1 MNQNVMNQRGF
12 ASISDVEEFSKSLTR
27 AMDDLT
33 EVIEAETDLV
43 RAGKLVAATSLQ
55 PKKNQHA
62 ETYITLAHRAKAHAA
77 SIKRLSPPMAESLS
91 SAQSVFKATLQI
103 NMAAL
108 ATAREVSESLIK
120 GVARNMSRQEKPKT
134 YTSAAAP
141 SAAYQA
147 PATGV
152 AVNRSA

>member
-1 MNQNVMNQRGF
+1 MNQNLTQQRGF
-12 ASISDVEEFSKSLTR
+12 ASISDVEEFSRSLTG

-55 PKKNQHA
+55 PKKSQHA
-62 ETYITLAHRAKAHAA
+62 EAYITLVNRAKAHAPA
-77 SIKRLSPPMAESLS
+77 IRQLSPSMAESLA
-91 SAQSVFKATLQI
+91 SAQSVFKSTLQI

-108 ATAREVSESLIK
+108 ATAREVSENLIK
-120 GVARNMSRQEKPKT
+120 GVAKNMSRQEKPKT

-141 SAAYQA
+141 SAAYQT